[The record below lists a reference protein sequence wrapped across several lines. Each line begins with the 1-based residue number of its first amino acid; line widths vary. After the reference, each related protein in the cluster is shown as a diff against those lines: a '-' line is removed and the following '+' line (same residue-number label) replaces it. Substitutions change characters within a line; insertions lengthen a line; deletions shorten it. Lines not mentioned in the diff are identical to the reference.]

1 MDWAEAGVEIDVIS
15 FDIDAWVES
24 EAIAFLSAKVG
35 AVGMVDITDWL
46 ELSAWGVA
54 DGDADLIVVSGE
66 VVEIVLSIWALDG
79 IRGIKRASAL
89 LAVMWVIASLEDDAF
104 ITPVAEVIDWGAI
117 GDMIQNA
124 EIVAVEAIM

>member
-1 MDWAEAGVEIDVIS
+1 MDWAEASVEIDVIS
-15 FDIDAWVES
+15 FDVDAWVES
-24 EAIAFLSAKVG
+24 EAIAFLSAKMC
-35 AVGMVDITDWL
+35 AIGMVDITDRL

-79 IRGIKRASAL
+79 IWGIKRASAL

-117 GDMIQNA
+117 GDVI
-124 EIVAVEAIM
+124 

>member
-1 MDWAEAGVEIDVIS
+1 MDWAEASVKIDVIS

-35 AVGMVDITDWL
+35 SVGMVDIANRL
-46 ELSAWGVA
+46 ELSAWGIA

-117 GDMIQNA
+117 GDVI
-124 EIVAVEAIM
+124 

>member
-1 MDWAEAGVEIDVIS
+1 MDWAEAGVEIDIIA

-35 AVGMVDITDWL
+35 AISMVDIADWL
-46 ELSAWGVA
+46 ELSAWGIA

-66 VVEIVLSIWALDG
+66 VVEIVLSVWALDG
-79 IRGIKRASAL
+79 IWGVKRASAS

-104 ITPVAEVIDWGAI
+104 ITPVAKIIDWGAI
-117 GDMIQNA
+117 GDM
-124 EIVAVEAIM
+124 V

>member
-1 MDWAEAGVEIDVIS
+1 MGAIGVVNV
-15 FDIDAWVES
+15 A
-24 EAIAFLSAKVG
+24 
-35 AVGMVDITDWL
+35 DWL
-46 ELSAWGVA
+46 ELSAWGIA

-79 IRGIKRASAL
+79 IWGIKRASAL

-117 GDMIQNA
+117 GDVIQNA
-124 EIVAVEAIM
+124 EIVAVEAIVGTIDVDSVAKDMRFGIRDVFI

>member
-24 EAIAFLSAKVG
+24 EAIAFLSAKMG
-35 AVGMVDITDWL
+35 AISMVDIADWL
-46 ELSAWGVA
+46 ELSAWGIA
-54 DGDADLIVVSGE
+54 DSDADLVMISGE
-66 VVEIVLSIWALDG
+66 VVEIIFSIRSLDG
-79 IRGIKRASAL
+79 IWGVKRASAS

-117 GDMIQNA
+117 GDVI
-124 EIVAVEAIM
+124 